1 MKSRTLSCNM
11 VTAFKKNL
19 TRFAPLWAVYLIGG
33 FLVMMTMT
41 ESDSPGGIANTLSL
55 TIGPFSII
63 NMIYAGLAA
72 QLLFGDLYNSR
83 LCNALHAMPM
93 RREQW
98 FLSHIAAGLCFSLVP
113 HLIVMPIVMLAM
125 QQFGFVAL
133 IWMLGM
139 LLEYLFFF
147 GLAVFSALCVG
158 NRFAM
163 VVVYG
168 ILNFGSMIAF
178 WFCNAVYV
186 PNMYGVIL
194 TGSEGFVQFCP
205 VVQMSSFNEMVLM
218 DSYHTDSVG
227 YYNSRQWTYEGL
239 GEGWGYLVIC
249 AVIGLALLVAALL
262 LYRRRRLESAGD
274 FIAVKPLAPIFSVV
288 ATLCV
293 SAVCAMF
300 GQLFS
305 NDFMLVF
312 FIAGL
317 VVGYFGTQM
326 LLQRTA
332 KVFRPKAFGKLG
344 LIAAAMILS
353 LLLVQWDAFGI
364 VRWTPKA
371 DRVES
376 VTLSYNRLELTEPE
390 DIQLVINLHK
400 EAIAQGDVYD
410 PSVGYYNY
418 VRMAYKMKNGGTVE
432 RGYEIP
438 GNSKAYQALKS
449 VYGRA
454 SIVLGDVSDMDAYV
468 RSVELVEFKSTKL
481 IPDPEKVRG
490 LVEAIKADCEEGN
503 MAQNDAYHNYSEVR
517 HYVYLNQVDED
528 NMYSFRQIKVYGDA
542 KNTLKWL
549 EENIDEWVE
558 LSGGPEDWD
567 SEWNEKFG
575 Y

>member
-11 VTAFKKNL
+11 ITAFKKNL

-41 ESDSPGGIANTLSL
+41 ESDSAGAIANTLSN
-55 TIGPFSII
+55 TMGPFAII

-98 FLSHIAAGLCFSLVP
+98 FVCHIAAGLCYSLVP
-113 HLIVMPIVMLAM
+113 HIIVMPIVMLAM
-125 QQFGFVAL
+125 KQFGFIAL
-133 IWMLGM
+133 IWILGM

-147 GLAVFSALCVG
+147 GLAVFSAMCVG

-163 VVVYG
+163 VAVYA

-178 WFCNAVYV
+178 WFCNAIYV

-194 TGSEGFVQFCP
+194 TGEEGFIQFCP
-205 VVQMSSFNEMVLM
+205 VVQMSSFDELVLM
-218 DSYHTDSVG
+218 DSYNAGSAG
-227 YYNSRQWTYEGL
+227 YYNRVWTYEGL

-249 AVIGLALLVAALL
+249 GVLGLALLAGALL
-262 LYRRRRLESAGD
+262 LYRRRKLESAGD
-274 FIAVKPLAPIFSVV
+274 FVAVKPLAPIFSVV

-300 GQLFS
+300 GELFS
-305 NDFMLVF
+305 NGFMVVFLV
-312 FIAGL
+312 AGL
-317 VVGYFGTQM
+317 VVGYFGSQM
-326 LLQRTA
+326 LLQRTVR
-332 KVFRPKAFGKLG
+332 VFRLKAFGKLG
-344 LIAAAMILS
+344 LIAAALILS

-400 EAIAQGDVYD
+400 EAIAQGERYD
-410 PSVGYYNY
+410 PTAGYYNY
-418 VRMAYKMKNGGTVE
+418 VRISYEMKNGSTVE
-432 RGYEIP
+432 RSYEIP
-438 GNSKAYQALKS
+438 DNSKAYQALKS
-449 VYGRA
+449 VYGRV
-454 SIVLGDVSDMDAYV
+454 SVVLGDVSDLDAYV
-468 RSVELVEFKSTKL
+468 DSIQMVEVRGTKL
-481 IPDPEKVRG
+481 MPDPEMLKG
-490 LVEAIKADCEEGN
+490 LVEAIKADCEEGY
-503 MAQNDAYHNYSEVR
+503 MAQNDSYHNYKEVL
-517 HYVYLNQVDED
+517 YYLYLDQMDEE
-528 NMYSFRQIKVYGDA
+528 NMYNFRQIKVYPDS
-542 KNTLKWL
+542 KNTVSWL
-549 EENIDEWVE
+549 EENMSQWAIM
-558 LSGGPEDWD
+558 SGHSEDWD
-567 SEWNEKFG
+567 SEWNEK
-575 Y
+575 YY

>member
-11 VTAFKKNL
+11 ATAFKKNL

-41 ESDSPGGIANTLSL
+41 DSDSPGGIANVLAN

-98 FLSHIAAGLCFSLVP
+98 FVCNIAAGLCYSIVP
-113 HLIVMPIVMLAM
+113 HIIVMPIVMLAM
-125 QQFGFVAL
+125 KQFGFIAL
-133 IWMLGM
+133 IWILGM

-147 GLAVFSALCVG
+147 GLAVFSAMCVG

-163 VVVYG
+163 VAVYA

-178 WFCNAVYV
+178 WFCNAIYV
-186 PNMYGVIL
+186 PNMYGVVL
-194 TGSEGFVQFCP
+194 TGAEGFIQFCP

-218 DSYHTDSVG
+218 DSYNAGSAG
-227 YYNSRQWTYEGL
+227 YYNRVWTYEGL

-249 AVIGLALLVAALL
+249 AVLGLALLAAALL
-262 LYRRRRLESAGD
+262 LYRRRKLESAGD
-274 FIAVKPLAPIFSVV
+274 FIAVGPIAPIFSVV

-293 SAVCAMF
+293 SAVCALF
-300 GQLFS
+300 GELFS
-305 NDFMLVF
+305 NGFMVVF
-312 FIAGL
+312 LIAGL

-332 KVFRPKAFGKLG
+332 KVFNLKAFGKLG
-344 LIAAAMILS
+344 IIAAALILS

-371 DRVES
+371 DRVER

-400 EAIAQGDVYD
+400 EAIAQGERYD
-410 PSVGYYNY
+410 PTAGYYNY
-418 VRMAYKMKNGGTVE
+418 VRITYEMKNGSTVE
-432 RGYEIP
+432 RSYEIP
-438 GNSKAYQALKS
+438 DNSKAYQALKS
-449 VYGRA
+449 VYGRV
-454 SIVLGDVSDMDAYV
+454 SVVLGDVSDMDAYV
-468 RSVELVEFKSTKL
+468 DSIQMVEVRGTKL
-481 IPDPEKVRG
+481 MTDPEMLKG
-490 LVEAIKADCEEGN
+490 LVEAIKADCEEGY
-503 MAQNDAYHNYSEVR
+503 MAQNDSYHNYKEVL
-517 HYVYLNQVDED
+517 YYLYLDQMDEE
-528 NMYSFRQIKVYGDA
+528 NMYNFRQIKVYPDS
-542 KNTLKWL
+542 KNTVSWLKENL
-549 EENIDEWVE
+549 EDWAK
-558 LSGGPEDWD
+558 LSGHSEDWD
-567 SEWNEKFG
+567 SQWNEKFG

>member
-1 MKSRTLSCNM
+1 MKSRILSCNM
-11 VTAFKKNL
+11 KTAFKKNI

-33 FLVMMTMT
+33 FLVMMTMID
-41 ESDSPGGIANTLSL
+41 SDSPGGIANTLSG

-63 NMIYAGLAA
+63 NLIYAGLAA

-98 FLSHIAAGLCFSLVP
+98 FLSHIAAGLCYSLAP
-113 HLIVMPIVMLAM
+113 HILVMPLVMLAM
-125 QQFGFVAL
+125 EQFGYVAL

-163 VVVYG
+163 VVVYA

-186 PNMYGVIL
+186 PNLYGVIL
-194 TGSEGFVQFCP
+194 TGEEGFIQLCP
-205 VVQMSSFNEMVLM
+205 VVQMSSFSELVRMESRYTEGVV
-218 DSYHTDSVG
+218 YHSQ
-227 YYNSRQWTYEGL
+227 YWTFEGL
-239 GEGWGYLVIC
+239 GEGWGYLAVC
-249 AVIGLALLVAALL
+249 AVLGVALLGAALL
-262 LYRRRRLESAGD
+262 LYRRRKLESAGD
-274 FIAVKPLAPIFSVV
+274 FIAVKALAPIFSVV

-300 GQLFS
+300 GELFS
-305 NDFMLVF
+305 SGFMVVF
-312 FIAGL
+312 LIAGL

-332 KVFRPKAFGKLG
+332 KVFQPKTFGRLG

-364 VRWTPKA
+364 VRWTPKI
-371 DRVES
+371 DRVEKAE
-376 VTLSYNRLELTEPE
+376 LGYRGLELTEPE
-390 DIQLVINLHK
+390 DIQLVVNLHK
-400 EAIAQGDVYD
+400 EAIAQGEGYD
-410 PSVGYYNY
+410 PTAGSYHYIRITY
-418 VRMAYKMKNGGTVE
+418 RMKTGAEVV

-438 GNSKAYQALKS
+438 SNSKAYQALRS
-449 VYGRA
+449 VYGRV
-454 SIVLGDVSDMDAYV
+454 SHVLGDVSDMDSYV
-468 RSVELVEFKSTKL
+468 KSIAFVHIRNRKM
-481 IPDPEKVRG
+481 IPDQQLLKG
-490 LVEAIKADCEEGN
+490 LVEAIKADCEEGT
-503 MAQNDAYHNYSEVR
+503 MAQDSSYHDHLGAVYHIELEIQEADGGYRYRSISVYPDA
-517 HYVYLNQVDED
+517 Q
-528 NMYSFRQIKVYGDA
+528 
-542 KNTLKWL
+542 NTVAGLG
-549 EENIDEWVE
+549 ENLDGWAEKTG
-558 LSGGPEDWD
+558 LSEDWD
-567 SEWNEKFG
+567 NEWNEKYG

>member
-11 VTAFKKNL
+11 ITAFKKNL

-41 ESDSPGGIANTLSL
+41 ESDSAGAIANTLSN
-55 TIGPFSII
+55 TMGPFAII

-98 FLSHIAAGLCFSLVP
+98 FVCHIAAGLCYSLVP
-113 HLIVMPIVMLAM
+113 HIIVMPIVMLAM
-125 QQFGFVAL
+125 KQFGFIAL
-133 IWMLGM
+133 IWILGM

-147 GLAVFSALCVG
+147 GLAVFSAMCVG

-163 VVVYG
+163 VAVYA

-178 WFCNAVYV
+178 WFCNAIYV

-194 TGSEGFVQFCP
+194 TGEEGFIQFCP
-205 VVQMSSFNEMVLM
+205 VVQMSSFDELVLM
-218 DSYHTDSVG
+218 DSYNAGSAS
-227 YYNSRQWTYEGL
+227 YYNRVWTYEGL

-249 AVIGLALLVAALL
+249 GVLGLALLAGALL
-262 LYRRRRLESAGD
+262 LYRRRKLESAGD
-274 FIAVKPLAPIFSVV
+274 FVAVKPLAPIFSVV

-300 GQLFS
+300 GELFS
-305 NDFMLVF
+305 NGFMVVFLV
-312 FIAGL
+312 AGL
-317 VVGYFGTQM
+317 VVGYFGSQM
-326 LLQRTA
+326 LLQRTVR
-332 KVFRPKAFGKLG
+332 VFRLKAFGKLG
-344 LIAAAMILS
+344 LIAAALILS

-400 EAIAQGDVYD
+400 EAIAQGERYD
-410 PSVGYYNY
+410 PTAGYYNY
-418 VRMAYKMKNGGTVE
+418 VRISYEMKNGSTVE
-432 RGYEIP
+432 RSYEIP
-438 GNSKAYQALKS
+438 DNSKAYQALKS
-449 VYGRA
+449 VYGRV
-454 SIVLGDVSDMDAYV
+454 SVVLGDVSDLDAYV
-468 RSVELVEFKSTKL
+468 DSIQMVEVRGTKL
-481 IPDPEKVRG
+481 MPDPEMLKG
-490 LVEAIKADCEEGN
+490 LVEAIKADCEEGY
-503 MAQNDAYHNYSEVR
+503 MAQNDSYHNYKEAL
-517 HYVYLNQVDED
+517 YYLYLDQMDEE
-528 NMYSFRQIKVYGDA
+528 NMYNFRQIKVYPDS
-542 KNTLKWL
+542 KNTVSWL
-549 EENIDEWVE
+549 EENMSQWAIM
-558 LSGGPEDWD
+558 SGHSEDWD
-567 SEWNEKFG
+567 SEWNEK
-575 Y
+575 YY

>member
-11 VTAFKKNL
+11 ITAFKKNI

-41 ESDSPGGIANTLSL
+41 ESNSPGSIANALSS

-63 NMIYAGLAA
+63 NMIYAGFAA
-72 QLLFGDLYNSR
+72 QVLFGDLYNSR

-98 FLSHIAAGLCFSLVP
+98 FLSHIAAGLCYSVVP
-113 HLIVMPIVMLAM
+113 HIIVMPIMMLNM
-125 QQFGFVAL
+125 GQFGFVGL
-133 IWMLGM
+133 LWMLGM

-163 VVVYG
+163 VAVYA
-168 ILNFGSMIAF
+168 ILNFGSIIAL
-178 WFCNAVYV
+178 WFCNAIYV

-194 TGSEGFVQFCP
+194 TGDEGFIQLCP
-205 VVQMSSFNEMVLM
+205 VVQMSSFGELVMMEYRREEVEGI
-218 DSYHTDSVG
+218 YTRH
-227 YYNSRQWTYEGL
+227 YTYEGL

-249 AVIGLALLVAALL
+249 AVVGLALLAGALL
-262 LYRRRRLESAGD
+262 LYRRRKLESAGD
-274 FIAVKPLAPIFSVV
+274 FIAVKPLAPVFSVV

-293 SAVCAMF
+293 SAVCALF
-300 GQLFS
+300 GELFS
-305 NDFMLVF
+305 NGFMVVF
-312 FIAGL
+312 LIAGL
-317 VVGYFGTQM
+317 VVGFFGTQM

-332 KVFRPKAFGKLG
+332 KVFRLKAFGRLG

-364 VRWTPKA
+364 VRWTPKV
-371 DRVES
+371 DRVAVADLGYE
-376 VTLSYNRLELTEPE
+376 NLELTEPE

-400 EAIAQGDVYD
+400 EAIAQGGKYEPTVG
-410 PSVGYYNY
+410 SVRY
-418 VRMAYKMKNGGTVE
+418 VRIRYKMKSGREIE

-438 GNSKAYQALKS
+438 GNSKAHQALKS

-454 SIVLGDVSDMDAYV
+454 SFVLGNVSDLDAYV
-468 RSVELVEFKSTKL
+468 QSVAMVDMGGIDLNADSEM
-481 IPDPEKVRG
+481 VRG
-490 LVEAIKADCEEGN
+490 LVEAIKADCEAGL
-503 MAQNDAYHNYSEVR
+503 MAQDYAYHENASVAYNVGLSLVGEDQV
-517 HYVYLNQVDED
+517 HYYRSISVYP
-528 NMYSFRQIKVYGDA
+528 DA
-542 KNTLKWL
+542 KNTVAWL
-549 EENIDEWVE
+549 EENLDDWAKKAGLGEYWADEW
-558 LSGGPEDWD
+558 
-567 SEWNEKFG
+567 NKKYG